1 MYRGVKV
8 TYFIAQNFDENEK
21 LKIDENE
28 IDQAYWMRVSEVSK
42 NIHLLTEKNRLAWKE
57 F

>member
-8 TYFIAQNFDENEK
+8 TYFIVQNFDENEK

-42 NIHLLTEKNRLAWKE
+42 NIHLLTEKNRLGWKE

>member
-8 TYFIAQNFDENEK
+8 TYFIVQKFDENEK

-42 NIHLLTEKNRLAWKE
+42 NIHLLTEKNRFAWKE